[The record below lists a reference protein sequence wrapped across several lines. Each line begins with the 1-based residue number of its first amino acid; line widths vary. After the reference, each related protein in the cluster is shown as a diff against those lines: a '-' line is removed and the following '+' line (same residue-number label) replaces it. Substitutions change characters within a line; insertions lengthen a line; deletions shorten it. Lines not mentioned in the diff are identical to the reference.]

1 MQHLFLEQLNL
12 NTGDLHH
19 PSHVTMHS
27 PSCDS
32 SSEEHLPRVRCS
44 IQMNIKEVPTLTVL
58 TEDVVKDTPT
68 TDLPVM
74 KNAQGAA
81 REARS
86 PATGGHMMPTP
97 TSVILEAAS
106 CWKKKRISIP
116 SNS

>member
-12 NTGDLHH
+12 NTSGLRH
-19 PSHVTMHS
+19 PSHMITHS

-32 SSEEHLPRVRCS
+32 SYEEHLPRVRCS
-44 IQMNIKEVPTLTVL
+44 IQMNIKEVPTLAIL

-68 TDLPVM
+68 TDLSVM

-97 TSVILEAAS
+97 TSVILEVAS
-106 CWKKKRISIP
+106 RWKKKRISIP
-116 SNS
+116 SDS